1 MQTGAPSTKPS
12 GASWVLDAPVT
23 SHSLARRAASGSA
36 ATMAS
41 RVLGVVRESV
51 LASLFGP
58 GNDMDAYRIAFRIPN
73 ILRDLFAEGAMSA
86 AFVPTFTRR
95 LTTDGHA
102 AALKL
107 GLNVTNALLI
117 ITGTLV
123 LAGLIFAEPL
133 VHPFVA
139 DKYAAIP
146 GQIELTVLLSRIMMP
161 FLAFIAVA
169 AAAMGMLNALH
180 HFFLPALSPAVFN
193 VVSIGLTLLLVPVMP
208 RIGLPPVAAIAIAT
222 VAGGFAQW
230 AMQLPLL
237 RREGFRY
244 RPVVD
249 WQDAGLR
256 RMLVMMGPGTLG
268 LAATQVNLL
277 VSSYLASNQ
286 TGLVSTLEWAFRVMY
301 LPIGLFGV
309 SIAAATLPAVSRQS
323 TERNF
328 DGIRSTVADGI
339 SLMLMLNVPASVGLM
354 VLATPIVR
362 VMYERGH
369 FSPRDTAVTAAAL
382 QLYAVGLVGY
392 SIVRMVSPVFYA
404 LGANRV
410 PVAVSALTVLL
421 NAALSIGLVL
431 ETPLSY
437 SGLPLATSV
446 AALFN
451 AGALMF
457 LLRRRLSGIDG
468 RRLTGS
474 MLRITAASVAM
485 GIAAFA
491 ADRALASSLP
501 DGRFTPEILRL
512 TAAIGAGISVLA
524 LSAHFLRIREFQM
537 ALAALR
543 RRLPPKMA

>member
-1 MQTGAPSTKPS
+1 
-12 GASWVLDAPVT
+12 
-23 SHSLARRAASGSA
+23 
-36 ATMAS
+36 MAS

-58 GNDMDAYRIAFRIPN
+58 GNEMDAYRIAFRIPN

-95 LTTDGHA
+95 LTTEGHA

-123 LAGLIFAEPL
+123 IAGIIFAEPL
-133 VHPFVA
+133 VYPFVTET
-139 DKYAAIP
+139 YAAIP
-146 GQIELTVLLSRIMMP
+146 GQIDLTVLLSRIMMP

-169 AAAMGMLNALH
+169 AAAMAMLNALH

-193 VVSIGLTLLLVPVMP
+193 VVSITLTVLLVPVMP
-208 RIGLPPVAAIAIAT
+208 HVGLPAVAAIAIAT
-222 VAGGFAQW
+222 TAGGIAQW

-249 WQDAGLR
+249 WRDDGLR

-277 VSSYLASNQ
+277 VSSYLASSQ
-286 TGLVSTLEWAFRVMY
+286 TGLVSTLEWAFRLMY

-323 TERNF
+323 TAQ
-328 DGIRSTVADGI
+328 DLGGVRSTVADSL
-339 SLMLMLNVPASVGLM
+339 SLMLMLNVPATVGLM

-362 VMYERGH
+362 VIYEHGE

-382 QLYAVGLVGY
+382 QLYAIGLVGY
-392 SIVRMVSPVFYA
+392 SIVRLVSPVFYA

-410 PVAVSALTVLL
+410 PVIVSVLTVLL
-421 NAALSIGLVL
+421 NAALSLTFVL

-437 SGLPLATSV
+437 SGLPLATSI

-451 AGALMF
+451 ATTLMY
-457 LLRRRLSGIDG
+457 LLRQRISGIEG
-468 RRLTGS
+468 RRLAIAV
-474 MLRITAASVAM
+474 LRITTASALMGLGAYAANR
-485 GIAAFA
+485 F
-491 ADRALASSLP
+491 LASLLP
-501 DGRFTPEILRL
+501 DGSFMTEALRL
-512 TAAIGAGISVLA
+512 AASIGAGVGVLA
-524 LSAHFLRIREFQM
+524 LSAHLLRIREFQM
-537 ALAALR
+537 AMAALR
-543 RRLPPKMA
+543 RRLPPT